1 MKKALFVGS
10 FNPIHNGHIDL
21 ILRGIKIFDKVYI
34 GIADK
39 IMKFINFSK

>member
-21 ILRGIKIFDKVYI
+21 ILRGIELFGEIP
-34 GIADK
+34 
-39 IMKFINFSK
+39 NR